1 LPAIGGSIHVADWT
15 AALEKFGLNC
25 TCGSRATVDWEEA
38 VLQYLSRLTLMGA
51 GALALSVGN
60 LSAAEGIGEALA
72 VIDQASAIGT
82 VGQRPL
88 AAGEKVFLGERVK
101 TDDIGEVQI
110 LFGDGTRMVVGP
122 NSDMMLDE
130 YVFRAG
136 TAENQFVVRAFNGAF
151 RFITGNSEKDAY
163 LIQTPSATIGVRG
176 TVFDFAVTPDN
187 TNLLLMHG
195 GVNVCGND
203 FGCTRADVE

>member
-1 LPAIGGSIHVADWT
+1 VW
-15 AALEKFGLNC
+15 
-25 TCGSRATVDWEEA
+25 
-38 VLQYLSRLTLMGA
+38 A
-51 GALALSVGN
+51 GALAFSATATAAF
-60 LSAAEGIGEALA
+60 AAEGIGEALA
-72 VIDQASAIGT
+72 VVDQASAEGT

-88 AAGEKVFLGERVK
+88 AAGAKVFLGERVK
-101 TDDIGEVQI
+101 TDSIGEVQI

-151 RFITGNSEKDAY
+151 RFITGEAEKDAY

-176 TVFDFAVTPDN
+176 TVFDFAVTPDD
-187 TNLLLMHG
+187 TNLLLLHG

-203 FGCTRADVE
+203 FGCTRADVD